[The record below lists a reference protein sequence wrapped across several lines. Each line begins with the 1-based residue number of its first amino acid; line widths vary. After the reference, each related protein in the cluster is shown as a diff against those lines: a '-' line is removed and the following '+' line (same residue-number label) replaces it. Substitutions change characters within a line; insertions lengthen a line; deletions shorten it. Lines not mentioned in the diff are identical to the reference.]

1 VLTEEKDLETEIVES
16 EEAISSISL
25 HITQVKYLL
34 NKGKP
39 PPKDTAAGAVAPQDS
54 GIRLPRLNIP
64 SFTGDALSWEPF

>member
-1 VLTEEKDLETEIVES
+1 MLTEEKDLETEIVES

-39 PPKDTAAGAVAPQDS
+39 PPKDTAAGAVAPKDS
-54 GIRLPRLNIP
+54 GI
-64 SFTGDALSWEPF
+64 